1 MSPLIFALLP
11 IVSGRLALGLLI
23 VRILSG
29 LAFVHHGWGKIQN
42 PLGWMGPES
51 PIPGI
56 FQALAAISE
65 FFGGLGWIFGFL
77 TPLASFGIIATMT
90 VAIGFHISR
99 GDPFVGL
106 PGQPSYELAAVYW
119 AVALLLLIA
128 GPGQF
133 SVDSYVVQK
142 LKQRES
148 KPT

>member
-1 MSPLIFALLP
+1 MEQLFSSLVPVFS
-11 IVSGRLALGLLI
+11 VRLTLGLTI

-42 PLGWMGPES
+42 PFGWMGPEA
-51 PIPGI
+51 PVPGI

-77 TPLASFGIIATMT
+77 TPLASFGILATMT
-90 VAIGFHISR
+90 VAVGFHLSR

-119 AVALLLLIA
+119 TIALLLLIA

-133 SVDSYVVQK
+133 SLDSLIIQR
-142 LKQRES
+142 LKKKGNQV
-148 KPT
+148 